1 MSAPQPVVPP
11 TAPANPALRPELVSQ
26 QLPGTRGAAPAA
38 TSDVA
43 NLAMRIAAKLKD
55 GDHHFDIRLD
65 PPELGRV
72 DVRLSVDSTGR
83 AEAHIVADKQQS
95 LDVLQRDSGTLHKAL
110 KDSGLDVSNNSLN
123 FSLKGQD
130 RGGEGNAPRYSM
142 RPANPA
148 FQNEANDLPNLP
160 PSTVSN
166 APMARLDIRI

>member
-1 MSAPQPVVPP
+1 VPV
-11 TAPANPALRPELVSQ
+11 NSALRPNVLSQ
-26 QLPGTRGAAPAA
+26 QLPSAARSGAPAA

-43 NLAMRIAAKLKD
+43 NLAMRIAAKLRD
-55 GDHHFDIRLD
+55 GDHQFDIRLD

-72 DVRLSVDSTGR
+72 DVHLSVDASGR

-130 RGGEGNAPRYSM
+130 RGDGGAPRYPV
-142 RPANPA
+142 RPSAPVFQDDPA
-148 FQNEANDLPNLP
+148 DLPNLP
-160 PSTVSN
+160 PSIAST